1 MAGAVSSPGPGPAT
15 RGAYLAVPLLV
26 GAAVSVALGVFGR
39 LHTPTEEALWIGPF
53 PSLVAMKVWLT
64 IVVLALAVVQ
74 LVTALWIYG
83 RLGWQAPSW
92 LGGLHRGLGA
102 LALLVSLPVA
112 ANCLWVLG
120 FESYSP
126 RVLAHGLLGC
136 AVYGAFVAKVLTLH
150 GRRLPSWAV
159 PVVAGLLLTAVVGVS
174 LTSAVWYL
182 ATKGVPH

>member
-1 MAGAVSSPGPGPAT
+1 MGGAADSTVPTAP
-15 RGAYLAVPLLV
+15 RGVLVAVPLLV

-39 LHTPTEEALWIGPF
+39 LHTPTGEALWIGPF

-64 IVVLALAVVQ
+64 IAVLALALAQFVS
-74 LVTALWIYG
+74 ALWIYG
-83 RLGWQAPSW
+83 RFGARPLRWVN
-92 LGGLHRGLGA
+92 GLHRGLGA
-102 LALLVSLPVA
+102 LAVLISLPVA

-120 FESYSP
+120 LQASTP

-136 AVYGAFVAKVLTLH
+136 AFYGAFVAKLLTLH
-150 GRRLPSWAV
+150 SRRLPNWAL

-182 ATKGVPH
+182 ATEGAPH